1 MEMAYV
7 LVYLVAL
14 SLFLGIDYVWLTNM
28 LELLYRPEIGALMRA
43 QPDMAAAGGFYLFY
57 IVALMILVIVPQLR
71 QGGSLKLS
79 FVLGAVAG
87 AFAYG
92 TYDFTNLATLEGWSV
107 KMTVVDLAWG
117 TLLTGTV
124 SAATVA
130 IARRFGW
137 LTQQSTQVN
146 A

>member
-1 MEMAYV
+1 MAYV
-7 LVYLVAL
+7 FVYVVAL
-14 SLFLGIDYVWLTNM
+14 ALFLGIDYIWLTNM
-28 LELLYRPEIGALMRA
+28 LERLYRPEIGALMRA
-43 QPDMAAAGGFYLFY
+43 QPNMAAAGGFYLFY

-92 TYDFTNLATLEGWSV
+92 TYDFTNLATLDGWSV

-124 SAATVA
+124 CAATVA
-130 IARRFGW
+130 IARRFSW
-137 LTQQSTQVN
+137 LSHTQSQVN
-146 A
+146 V

>member
-1 MEMAYV
+1 MAY
-7 LVYLVAL
+7 LFVYLVAL
-14 SLFLGIDYVWLTNM
+14 ALFLGIDYIWLTNM
-28 LELLYRPEIGALMRA
+28 LERLYRPEIGALMRA

-57 IVALMILVIVPQLR
+57 IVALMVLVIVPQLR

-92 TYDFTNLATLEGWSV
+92 TYDFTNLATLNGWTV

-137 LTQQSTQVN
+137 LTQNQLQLKV
-146 A
+146 

>member
-1 MEMAYV
+1 
-7 LVYLVAL
+7 
-14 SLFLGIDYVWLTNM
+14 
-28 LELLYRPEIGALMRA
+28 
-43 QPDMAAAGGFYLFY
+43 
-57 IVALMILVIVPQLR
+57 MILVIVPQLR

>member
-1 MEMAYV
+1 MGYFF
-7 LVYLVAL
+7 VYLVAL

-28 LELLYRPEIGALMRA
+28 VDQLYRPEIGQLMRA

-71 QGGSLKLS
+71 QGGSVALT

-92 TYDFTNLATLEGWSV
+92 TYDFTNLATLEGWTV

-117 TLLTGTV
+117 TVLTGTV

-137 LTQQSTQVN
+137 LARPKHSIEQV
-146 A
+146 